1 MRKIDAFTHFTFP
14 SFVAALEEA
23 SGLPHEF
30 SRLFAST
37 RTLID
42 EGARLE
48 LMDELGVEKHVL
60 VPLPE
65 IGLSPGVLSRPDVA
79 ARLARLC
86 NEQMAALV
94 RRRPDRFIGVA
105 MLPQSNGE
113 ALAAELDFAVR
124 ELGLAGGV
132 LGPGPTLLP
141 ADSPQFEALWRK
153 AVELDVP
160 VWLHPARSQAFPEYE
175 GERASK
181 YQFFQVYSWLLDTTL
196 AMHRIVFSGVFERHP
211 RLKLVAHH
219 AGALVPLYCGRVDIG
234 IRFFEANAGVDHE
247 AKVKAPYEKHYA
259 KFFVDTATQ
268 SFNPGVL
275 RLAVDFFG
283 PSQVLFGSD
292 APMDAEGGREMGRN
306 ADAGVAEL
314 ALDPAERQAI
324 YAENVERLLSRGR
337 APSPAAA
344 GR

>member
-1 MRKIDAFTHFTFP
+1 MRKVDAFTHFTFP
-14 SFVAALEEA
+14 SFVEALEQA

-30 SRLFAST
+30 SRLFAT
-37 RTLID
+37 TKTLID
-42 EGARLE
+42 GDARRAM
-48 LMDELGVEKHVL
+48 MDELGVEQHVL

-65 IGLSPGVLSRPDVA
+65 IGLSPGLLGHPEVA

-86 NEQMAALV
+86 NVEMSALV
-94 RRRPDRFIGVA
+94 RRHPDRFIGVA
-105 MLPQSNGE
+105 MLPQSNGDT
-113 ALAAELDFAVR
+113 LATELDFAVR

-141 ADSPQFEALWRK
+141 ADSPQLEALWAK

-160 VWLHPARSQAFPEYE
+160 VWLHPARSQTFPEYV
-175 GERASK
+175 GESQSK

-234 IRFFEANAGVDHE
+234 MRFFEANAGVDYD
-247 AKVKAPYEKHYA
+247 AKVKPPYEPHYA
-259 KFFVDTATQ
+259 KFFIDTATQ
-268 SFNPGVL
+268 AFNPRVL
-275 RLAVDFFG
+275 QQAVDFFG

-292 APMDAEGGREMGRN
+292 APMDAHGGREMARN
-306 ADAGVAEL
+306 ADASVAEL
-314 ALDPAERQAI
+314 QVSAAQREAI
-324 YAENVERLLSRGR
+324 YSGNVQRLLRRS
-337 APSPAAA
+337 
-344 GR
+344 